1 MVLCASNNN
10 HTVVK
15 LSSVPVEV
23 RIGERATD
31 PGVDYRSDGP
41 VPFGENKIGKR
52 TLRKRNAFPY
62 DGQLHSWY

>member
-23 RIGERATD
+23 RIGERATN
-31 PGVDYRSDGP
+31 PGVDYGSEGP

-52 TLRKRNAFPY
+52 TLRKR
-62 DGQLHSWY
+62 